1 VTNPL
6 VAQAKNRTEDI
17 DHDVRRFFD
26 VVNSTLTWV
35 PPPLQWV
42 IDKVQEGFRWLN
54 QKLAEF
60 WDRVNQLWHQPG
72 DSDRLRQVGT
82 GWAEQVG
89 NKLGDIAG
97 TITLD
102 KMRTNVEWEGRAA
115 RAYSATVPPQSQGLT
130 SVKDVANQ
138 MRASL
143 NSLANSIDA
152 FWIAMGVAFG
162 TFVVAVAGAIAAAF
176 TVVGIPAAIAAIAG
190 GLTAAIG
197 IVGATIMALESHT
210 NTIETEQNAI
220 MQKIHD
226 IGREWTMPNTGDM
239 GDASVTDGDGSDWKV
254 GS

>member
-6 VAQAKNRTEDI
+6 VVQAKEKVEDVDRNI
-17 DHDVRRFFD
+17 KRFFD
-26 VVNSTLTWV
+26 VVNATLSWV
-35 PPPLQWV
+35 PAPLQWV
-42 IDKVQEGFRWLN
+42 IDRVQDGIRWLN
-54 QKLAEF
+54 EKISEF
-60 WDRVNQLWHQPG
+60 WSRVNQLFDQPG

-82 GWAEQVG
+82 GWVEQVG
-89 NKLGDIAG
+89 NKLGDVAG

-102 KMRTNVEWEGRAA
+102 KMRTNVEWQGKAA
-115 RAYSATVPPQSQGLT
+115 RAYSATVPPQSQGLN

-152 FWIAMGVAFG
+152 FWIAMGVAFA
-162 TFVVAVAGAIAAAF
+162 TFVVSAVGAIAAAC
-176 TVVGIPAAIAAIAG
+176 TVVGTPAAVAAIAG
-190 GLTAAIG
+190 GLTVAIG

-226 IGREWTMPNTGDM
+226 IGREWTMPNVGDM

-254 GS
+254 DN

>member
-6 VAQAKNRTEDI
+6 VVQAKEKVD
-17 DHDVRRFFD
+17 DVDRNIKRFFD
-26 VVNSTLTWV
+26 VVNSTLSWV
-35 PPPLQWV
+35 PAPLQWV
-42 IDKVQEGFRWLN
+42 IDKVEEGMRWLN
-54 QKLAEF
+54 QKIVEF
-60 WDRVNQLWHQPG
+60 WERVNQLFEQPG

-82 GWAEQVG
+82 GWVEQVG

-115 RAYSATVPPQSQGLT
+115 RAYSATVPPQSQGLN

-152 FWIAMGVAFG
+152 FWIAMGVALA
-162 TFVVAVAGAIAAAF
+162 TFVVAAV
-176 TVVGIPAAIAAIAG
+176 AG
-190 GLTAAIG
+190 GLAAAIG
-197 IVGATIMALESHT
+197 IIGATIMALESHT

-226 IGREWTMPNTGDM
+226 IGREWTMPNVGDM
-239 GDASVTDGDGSDWKV
+239 SDASVTDGDGSDWKV
-254 GS
+254 DN

>member
-1 VTNPL
+1 MTNPL
-6 VAQAKNRTEDI
+6 VLQAKEKLDDV
-17 DHDVRRFFD
+17 DHNIKRFFD
-26 VVNSTLTWV
+26 VVNATLSWV

-42 IDKVQEGFRWLN
+42 IDKVEEGVRWLN
-54 QKLAEF
+54 EKISEF
-60 WDRVNQLWHQPG
+60 WDRVSQLWHQPG

-82 GWAEQVG
+82 GWVEQVG

-97 TITLD
+97 NVTLD
-102 KMRTNVEWEGRAA
+102 KMRTNIEWEGRAA
-115 RAYSATVPPQSQGLT
+115 RAYSATVPPQSQGLNA
-130 SVKDVANQ
+130 VKDVANQ

-152 FWIAMGVAFG
+152 FWIAMGVALA
-162 TFVVAVAGAIAAAF
+162 TLIVSAIGAIAAAF
-176 TVVGIPAAIAAIAG
+176 TVVGVPAAIAAIAG
-190 GLTAAIG
+190 GLTVAVG

-226 IGREWTMPNTGDM
+226 IGREWTMPNVGDL

-254 GS
+254 DN

>member
-6 VAQAKNRTEDI
+6 VVQAKSKADEVDRNL
-17 DHDVRRFFD
+17 RRFFE
-26 VVNSTLTWV
+26 VVNATLSWV
-35 PPPLQWV
+35 PGPLKW
-42 IDKVQEGFRWLN
+42 IIEKVEEGFRVVN
-54 QKLAEF
+54 VKIAEF
-60 WDRVNQLWHQPG
+60 WDRVNQLFDQPG

-82 GWAEQVG
+82 GWVEQVG

-115 RAYSATVPPQSQGLT
+115 RAYTATVPPQSQGLN

-152 FWIAMGVAFG
+152 FWIAMGVALA
-162 TFVVAVAGAIAAAF
+162 TFVVSAIGAIAAAC
-176 TVVGIPAAIAAIAG
+176 TVVGTPAAVAAIAG
-190 GLTAAIG
+190 GLTVAIG
-197 IVGATIMALESHT
+197 IIGATVMALESHT

-226 IGREWTMPNTGDM
+226 IGREWTMPNVGDM
-239 GDASVTDGDGSDWKV
+239 SDASVTDGDGSDWKV
-254 GS
+254 DK